1 VTKGQAAPPSAAPPS
16 AVPATPADRVP
27 LTVLLG
33 MLYCGA
39 AFGGSFMFMRIAAP
53 DLPAL
58 VVACGRVGIAALI
71 LLVISLVFR
80 PSSLGTLARD
90 WRGFLVMGVF
100 MTAGPFL
107 LFAYAE
113 RFITAGLGGILNA
126 TTPLFTVIVVT
137 IWLRQ
142 KLTLKRVVALIV
154 GFVGVG
160 VIVGLEGLHIAPDAY
175 LGVISALVAASLYG
189 VGLTYARR
197 RMSHLEPLPLVVGQL
212 VAATLLLL
220 PGAVLSL
227 PDAHFELDSS
237 LAVLGIATFSTAIAL
252 PVLFYVNR
260 IAGPMVSSSIPFLN
274 PIFSVLWGVVF
285 LSETVSPTLVGGS
298 LLIFVSLALILDL
311 PLPARLRQGRAAEA

>member
-1 VTKGQAAPPSAAPPS
+1 MTSSGPSSAPASGRI
-16 AVPATPADRVP
+16 PAS
-27 LTVLLG
+27 VLLG

-39 AFGGSFMFMRIAAP
+39 AFGGSFLFMRIAAP

-58 VVACGRVGIAALI
+58 VVAFGRVGIATLI
-71 LLVISLVFR
+71 LVVVSLLTR
-80 PSSLGTLARD
+80 PALLRTLARD

-137 IWLRQ
+137 VWLHQ
-142 KLTLKRVVALIV
+142 PLTLKRVVALVV

-160 VIVGLEGLHIAPDAY
+160 VIVGFEGLHIAPDAY
-175 LGVISALVAASLYG
+175 LGVVSALVAASLYA
-189 VGLTYARR
+189 VGLTFARR

-212 VAATLLLL
+212 VAATLMLA
-220 PGAVLSL
+220 PGALLSL

-252 PVLFYVNR
+252 PVVFYVNR
-260 IAGPMVSSSIPFLN
+260 VAGPMVSSSIPFLN
-274 PIFSVLWGVVF
+274 PIFSVLWGVLF

-298 LLIFVSLALILDL
+298 VLVFISLALILEL
-311 PLPARLRQGRAAEA
+311 PLPSFLPRRRAAPVDAPPG